1 MNAADTC
8 RSVGLSGLREMSEI
22 CEVPQETLRGWFV
35 SRPKAFYVMLA
46 GCAVEADVNGA
57 RAATHVDGGGVR
69 YKYHDGD
76 WFFFNED
83 GKWFPSSIDHS
94 ALMRD
99 LIKL

>member
-8 RSVGLSGLREMSEI
+8 RAAGLSGLREMSEI

-35 SRPKAFYVMLA
+35 SRPKVFSMLLSECTQKSAFQS
-46 GCAVEADVNGA
+46 EED
-57 RAATHVDGGGVR
+57 ATHQDREGML
-69 YKYHDGD
+69 YLHDKGD
-76 WFFFNED
+76 WYFFADNR
-83 GKWFPSSIDHS
+83 WYPSSIDHS

>member
-8 RSVGLSGLREMSEI
+8 RAAGLSGLREMSEI

-35 SRPKAFYVMLA
+35 SRPRAFSVMLT
-46 GCAVEADVNGA
+46 GCIVEAVASIG
-57 RAATHVDGGGVR
+57 AATHKNERGTL
-69 YKYHDGD
+69 YKHDRGD
-76 WFFFNED
+76 WFFWRD
-83 GKWFPSSIDHS
+83 SVWIPSSIDHA

>member
-8 RSVGLSGLREMSEI
+8 RAAGLSGLREMSEI

-35 SRPKAFYVMLA
+35 SRPKVFSMLLSECVRQA
-46 GCAVEADVNGA
+46 GATGKRE
-57 RAATHVDGGGVR
+57 ATHKDKNGCL
-69 YKYHDGD
+69 YKYDKGD
-76 WFFFNED
+76 WYFFADNR
-83 GKWFPSSIDHS
+83 WYPSSIDHS